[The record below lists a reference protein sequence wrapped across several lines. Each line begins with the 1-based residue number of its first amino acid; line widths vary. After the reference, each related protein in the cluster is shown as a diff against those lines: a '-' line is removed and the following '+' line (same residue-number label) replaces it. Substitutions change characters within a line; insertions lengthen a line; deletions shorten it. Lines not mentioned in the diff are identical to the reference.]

1 MEFVV
6 VTGLSGAGKTR
17 ALGALEDI
25 GFFCVDNIPPS
36 LIPKFA
42 ELSLQSKGE
51 IKRIAVITDLRG
63 GSLFDGLFDSLQEVA
78 KLGISYKLLYLE
90 ASDAVLLK
98 RYRETRRR
106 HPLAETATP
115 ALEKVIADER
125 RHLQP
130 ARERADYIIDTSQ
143 LSPAQLKERLTRL
156 FSGSGGSALLVS
168 VMSFGFKFGAPSE
181 ADLVFDL
188 RCMPNPFYEPS
199 MRDRTGLDQSVRDYV
214 LQWPQAQGLL
224 PLLRGLLEYLLP
236 LYSEEGKSQLVVAF
250 GCTGGHHRSVV
261 FAELFGQQLSRMG
274 YHTTVYH
281 RDIDTP
287 V

>member
-1 MEFVV
+1 M
-6 VTGLSGAGKTR
+6 GL
-17 ALGALEDI
+17 
-25 GFFCVDNIPPS
+25 P
-36 LIPKFA
+36 
-42 ELSLQSKGE
+42 
-51 IKRIAVITDLRG
+51 
-63 GSLFDGLFDSLQEVA
+63 
-78 KLGISYKLLYLE
+78 YKLLYLE

-130 ARERADYIIDTSQ
+130 ARERADYIIDTSH
-143 LSPAQLKERLTRL
+143 LSPAQLKERLTGL
-156 FSGSGGSALLVS
+156 FSGNGGRALLVN

-199 MRDRTGLDQSVRDYV
+199 MRDKTGLDEPVRDYV

-224 PLLRGLLEYLLP
+224 PLLRSLLEYLLP
-236 LYSEEGKSQLVVAF
+236 LYNEEGKSQLVIAF

-261 FAELFGQQLSRMG
+261 FAEQFGAHLSRLG
-274 YHTTVYH
+274 YHTTIYH